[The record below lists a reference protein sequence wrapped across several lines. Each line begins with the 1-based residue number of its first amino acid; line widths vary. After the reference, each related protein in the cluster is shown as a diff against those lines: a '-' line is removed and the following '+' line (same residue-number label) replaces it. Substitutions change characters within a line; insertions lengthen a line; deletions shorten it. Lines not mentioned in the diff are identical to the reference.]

1 MCICTRALEGNVP
14 WWNPWRIPPRI
25 PSGRRPYKGRNNF
38 PELRHINRLSS
49 PGPCVGAA
57 SEYSKKA
64 CNTTTIYGKFCIFTQ
79 QIDKL
84 LSYEISKCQES
95 LGRVAGA
102 AAAL

>member
-1 MCICTRALEGNVP
+1 MSVQWQNI
-14 WWNPWRIPPRI
+14 
-25 PSGRRPYKGRNNF
+25 F
-38 PELRHINRLSS
+38 
-49 PGPCVGAA
+49 
-57 SEYSKKA
+57 KKNG

-84 LSYEISKCQES
+84 LSYEISNCQES